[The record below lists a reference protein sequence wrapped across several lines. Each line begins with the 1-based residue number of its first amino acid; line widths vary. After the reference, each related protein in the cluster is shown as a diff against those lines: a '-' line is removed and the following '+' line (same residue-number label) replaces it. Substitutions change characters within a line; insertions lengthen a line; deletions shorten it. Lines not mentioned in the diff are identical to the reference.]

1 MITIEK
7 LKNNIGNW
15 LVTFDGRNK
24 LRTIQ
29 KIDEVIPQKYE
40 GVIIN
45 GPVMEFFDL
54 EIRISKNSH
63 SHRHFSSELA
73 NDYNGIITEDEL
85 KDKIGKIIYDSINFK
100 I

>member
-1 MITIEK
+1 MITIKE
-7 LKNNIGNW
+7 LKDNIGNW
-15 LVTFDGRNK
+15 LVTFDGRNR
-24 LRTIQ
+24 LRAIQ
-29 KIDEVIPQKYE
+29 RIDEVIPQKYE

-45 GPVMEFFDL
+45 GSVMEFFDL

-63 SHRHFSSELA
+63 SYRHFSSELA

>member
-1 MITIEK
+1 MITIKE
-7 LKNNIGNW
+7 LKDNIGSW

-45 GPVMEFFDL
+45 GPVIEFFDL

-73 NDYNGIITEDEL
+73 NDYNEIISEDEL
-85 KDKIGKIIYDSINFK
+85 KDDIGKIIYDALNFRL
-100 I
+100 